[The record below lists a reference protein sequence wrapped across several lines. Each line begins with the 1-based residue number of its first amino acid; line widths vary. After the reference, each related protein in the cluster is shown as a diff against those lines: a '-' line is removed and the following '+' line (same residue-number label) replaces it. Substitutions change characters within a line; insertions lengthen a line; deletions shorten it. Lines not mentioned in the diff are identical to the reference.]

1 MEDPDIEKK
10 QKALK
15 RPLFFM
21 WNNDKKE
28 KLRAENP
35 SQGHAQSPYTV
46 SLETRNSPYTW
57 IQP

>member
-1 MEDPDIEKK
+1 MDDPDLEKK
-10 QKALK
+10 QKAFK

-21 WNNDKKE
+21 LNNDKKE

-46 SLETRNSPYTW
+46 SLESPYTVTN
-57 IQP
+57 